1 MILHPSTVLV
11 SGPTGC
17 GKTVFVSQLVIEN
30 LIQPRP
36 TRVIWVYS
44 EWQTLY
50 DEIKIKRV
58 GIDFVKGLDDDIY
71 QSLDPKIRNLIIL
84 DDQMHNTGD
93 SKLLGRLFT
102 EASHHRNLTIIY
114 IVQNLFDKGK
124 SHRTVSL
131 NAQYLILFKNPRDKS
146 QIATMGRQ
154 MFPGKGKFLVESFQD
169 ATQVP
174 YGYLFLDLKPG
185 TEDNM
190 RVMTKILPN
199 ERTGLYIPT

>member
-1 MILHPSTVLV
+1 M
-11 SGPTGC
+11 
-17 GKTVFVSQLVIEN
+17 
-30 LIQPRP
+30 
-36 TRVIWVYS
+36 IWVNS

-154 MFPGKGKFLVESFQD
+154 MFPGKGKFLVECFQD

-199 ERTGLYIPT
+199 ERTVYYIPT